1 MSVERVSPLSR
12 GSGIGVDSGRE
23 DLRVCYGHVPHRTS
37 RSENARTAMDN
48 SLTLARYFARL
59 VWLLIHES
67 QSVNE
72 QKVALR
78 AVAFVSREVSVRLG
92 LKEGRLAVNKLV
104 MPQALTGVQELAE
117 RMVVHTITEIE
128 IDEQAKPAE
137 LLALARLLSIGAAST
152 SDAADFAQ
160 KLSQLQG
167 VTVHVRLAEVSVP
180 TPVRT
185 SDGVAVVDAVPA
197 PDENRLTQL
206 FGKLSAAADSF
217 GTNAVLE
224 EIGFVMEQSTREGRI
239 SDTADIFTELLDRE
253 SRISDPELRRAYLV
267 MVRRFTKSV
276 YLRPI
281 AALLAS
287 SPERAKQIERV
298 LQRCGQDGIDA
309 VVDQYIVASALS
321 ARRLFREVLF
331 RMTGAVD
338 ALVQMLSDPRWH
350 VVRQA
355 AEFLGDLRA
364 QDAEPALA
372 DQLRH
377 QDVRVRRAVT
387 RALARSDSVFS
398 LDALSRAIVD
408 EAAAVRL
415 EAVAALA
422 GRKGARAA
430 ALLSQA
436 IDDESDQEVQ
446 YAILGGLGR
455 VGSPDAVQ
463 KLAKAAEAASGLFKS
478 KKNTGL
484 RAAAVQALAD
494 ARTPAALQALQALAG
509 DKEREVRDAVARALQ
524 SSRSSAA

>member
-1 MSVERVSPLSR
+1 MERVSPLSR

-23 DLRVCYGHVPHRTS
+23 DLRVCYDHVLHRTS
-37 RSENARTAMDN
+37 RCENARPAMDN
-48 SLTLARYFARL
+48 SLTLARHFARL

-67 QSVNE
+67 QSVSE

-92 LKEGRLAVNKLV
+92 LKEGRLAVNMLV

-117 RMVVHTITEIE
+117 RMAVHTIREIE
-128 IDEQAKPAE
+128 IDEGAKPAE

-160 KLSQLQG
+160 KLSQLEG
-167 VTVHVRLAEVSVP
+167 VTVHVRLAEVTVP

-185 SDGVAVVDAVPA
+185 SESVAADAAPV

-206 FGKLSAAADSF
+206 FTKLSVATDSVD
-217 GTNAVLE
+217 TNAVLE

-239 SDTADIFTELLDRE
+239 TDTADIFTELLDRE
-253 SRISDPELRRAYLV
+253 SRISDPELRRVYLV

-281 AALLAS
+281 AALLAT

-298 LQRCGQDGIDA
+298 LQRCGQDGVDA
-309 VVDQYIVASALS
+309 VVDQYIAASAIS

-331 RMTGAVD
+331 RMTSAVD
-338 ALVQMLSDPRWH
+338 ALVQMLNDPRWH

-355 AEFLGDLRA
+355 AEFLGDLGA
-364 QDAEPALA
+364 QDAELALA

-387 RALARSDSVFS
+387 RALARSDSAFS

-422 GRKGARAA
+422 ARKGARAS

-436 IDDESDQEVQ
+436 IDDESEQEVQ

-484 RAAAVQALAD
+484 RTAAVQALAD